1 MSTKTVAELMRAHR
15 RELTAA
21 ELQIMQALLADYP
34 AAGLQSVAGLA
45 QLAGVSAP
53 TVVRLT
59 AKLGFSGHADLQAR
73 LRAELSA
80 RAAAPADLY
89 PATADPG
96 SPSAAL
102 QRCEQHIGRAVIEA
116 LHGADE
122 RDCDLVVAMLA
133 ESPGPILVTG
143 GSISAG
149 LAMYLSTC
157 LQLLR
162 PGVRYV
168 EPQHGP
174 RATALLD
181 VSDKH
186 TVIAFDYRRY
196 ERDTIRFGSDA
207 AARGAQLIVFTDT
220 YLTPLAREATA
231 LVTSSIDGPGPLAC
245 LTPAFAMIDALLVAI
260 AERDPEARRRRLT
273 QLDQLGRDT
282 AG

>member
-1 MSTKTVAELMRAHR
+1 MSTKTVAELMRARR

-34 AAGLQSVAGLA
+34 AAGLQSVAGLGR
-45 QLAGVSAP
+45 LAGVSAP
-53 TVVRLT
+53 TVVRFT
-59 AKLGFSGHADLQAR
+59 AKLGFSGHAEFQAL

-89 PATADPG
+89 PPGDPG
-96 SPSAAL
+96 TPSAVL
-102 QRCEQHIGRAVIEA
+102 QRCEQHIGRAVIDA
-116 LHGADE
+116 LHGADDG
-122 RDCDLVVAMLA
+122 DCDRAITMLA
-133 ESPGPILVTG
+133 ESAGPILVTG

-168 EPQHGP
+168 EPQHGA

-181 VSDKH
+181 VADGH
-186 TVIAFDYRRY
+186 TIVAFDYRRY

-207 AARGAQLIVFTDT
+207 AARGAELILFTDT
-220 YLTPLAREATA
+220 YLSPLAREATA
-231 LVTSSIDGPGPLAC
+231 LVTTSIDGPGPLAC
-245 LTPAFAMIDALLVAI
+245 LTPAFAMIDALLVAV
-260 AERDPEARRRRLT
+260 AERDPDARRHRLT
-273 QLDQLGRDT
+273 QLDELGRDT

>member
-1 MSTKTVAELMRAHR
+1 MPTNTVAERMRARR

-45 QLAGVSAP
+45 ALAGVSAP
-53 TVVRLT
+53 TVVRFT

-89 PATADPG
+89 PPAGDSGT
-96 SPSAAL
+96 PSAVL
-102 QRCEQHIGRAVIEA
+102 QRCEQHIGRAVIDA
-116 LHGADE
+116 LHGADDG
-122 RDCDLVVAMLA
+122 DCEQVITMLT

-168 EPQHGP
+168 EPQHGA

-181 VSDKH
+181 VGEGH
-186 TVIAFDYRRY
+186 TVVAFDYRRY

-207 AARGAQLIVFTDT
+207 VARGAELILFTDT
-220 YLTPLAREATA
+220 YLSPLASESTA
-231 LVTSSIDGPGPLAC
+231 LVTASVDGPGPLAC
-245 LTPAFAMIDALLVAI
+245 LTPAFAIIDALLVAV
-260 AERDPEARRRRLT
+260 AERDPDARRRRLT
-273 QLDQLGRDT
+273 QLDELGRDT